1 MKTLLKSKLTLLLT
15 KDKEVQALV
24 VGYDYVTNNLVA
36 QVNDKRALLAH
47 EDISVYQNSKNTDD
61 EIHKLIGS
69 TINCTIIGKNKNDI
83 LLSRKQVMQK
93 RINEHEKGD
102 VVEATIV
109 SASNNALYLEFDE
122 GLVGKM
128 YINQITASKL
138 ERPLDLYNVGDKIK
152 CIILK
157 KQDDGRFL
165 LSRLSLYKSEDFNI
179 QLGNIVKCRIT
190 QKVKEDPGYFVEVV
204 SNPLYSGIFDIN
216 QYNRNNIYNVGD
228 TISLRVVEIK
238 SNKQL
243 KFRTNHS
250 CTYAKSAR

>member
-36 QVNDKRALLAH
+36 QVNDKRALLAQ

-157 KQDDGRFL
+157 KQQEE
-165 LSRLSLYKSEDFNI
+165 K
-179 QLGNIVKCRIT
+179 
-190 QKVKEDPGYFVEVV
+190 
-204 SNPLYSGIFDIN
+204 
-216 QYNRNNIYNVGD
+216 NNFY
-228 TISLRVVEIK
+228 R
-238 SNKQL
+238 
-243 KFRTNHS
+243 
-250 CTYAKSAR
+250 

>member
-1 MKTLLKSKLTLLLT
+1 MKTLLKSKISMLLT

-36 QVNDKRALLAH
+36 QVKDKRALLAR
-47 EDISVYQNSKNTDD
+47 EDISVYQNSKNADD

-83 LLSRKQVMQK
+83 LLSRKEVMNK
-93 RINEHEKGD
+93 RIQNYTKGN
-102 VVEATIV
+102 VVEARIV

-128 YINQITASKL
+128 YTNQITSSKL
-138 ERPLDLYNVGDKIK
+138 ERPLDLYNIGDKIK
-152 CIILK
+152 CIIIK
-157 KQDDGRFL
+157 KQEDGRFL
-165 LSRLSLYKSEDFNI
+165 LSRLELYKTQDFNI
-179 QLGNIVKCRIT
+179 HIGNIVKCRIT

-216 QYNRNNIYNVGD
+216 QYNKNNIYNIGD
-228 TISLRVVEIK
+228 QISLRVTEIK
-238 SNKQL
+238 PNKQL

-250 CTYAKSAR
+250 NTYVNVK